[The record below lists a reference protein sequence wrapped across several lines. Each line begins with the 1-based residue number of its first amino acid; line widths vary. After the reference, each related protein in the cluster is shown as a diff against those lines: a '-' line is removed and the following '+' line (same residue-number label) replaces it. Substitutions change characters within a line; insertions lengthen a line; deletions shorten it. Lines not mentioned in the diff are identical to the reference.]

1 MDSQA
6 IRPGDSM
13 ENFRMDVGN
22 VNKDIKT
29 TIKMEQGWSFMAVIT
44 LCMVG
49 VWMNSPLWVLGSFT
63 FGSIYLL
70 VRGRKKGWKWPKRP

>member
-1 MDSQA
+1 MVSQA
-6 IRPGDSM
+6 PQFSVRM
-13 ENFRMDVGN
+13 ENLRVDVGN

-44 LCMVG
+44 LCMIG
-49 VWMNSPLWVLGSFT
+49 VWMNSSLFVLGVFT
-63 FGSIYLL
+63 LGSIYLL

>member
-13 ENFRMDVGN
+13 ENFRMDVGD

-29 TIKMEQGWSFMAVIT
+29 TIKMEQGLSFMAVIG
-44 LCMVG
+44 LCIIG
-49 VWMNSPLWVLGSFT
+49 IWMNSGLWVLGAVT
-63 FGSIYLL
+63 MGSIYLL